1 MKFTQT
7 VDMDKLRV
15 FYDPHPGFAGAAVP
29 IPQKI
34 KQVADALSGQTMSL
48 REAVKRLR
56 ATQVGLIEVVPDRNF
71 IRLSLTDPTGR
82 YVAHIFCAIKYR

>member
-7 VDMDKLRV
+7 VDMEKLRV

-56 ATQVGLIEVVPDRNF
+56 AVRVGQIDVVAEPNF
-71 IRLSLTDPTGR
+71 IRLSLTDSGGR
-82 YVAHIFCAIKYR
+82 YLEHAFCVIKYR